1 VFEEFVGSRGYLDL
15 PARTL
20 EEVSHPL
27 LLQAYTYLGVG
38 IANVRSR
45 VHDRFVEVIRSES
58 GATAAEYALL
68 VSLIAIAIILG
79 ATHLGNSINTRLDD
93 TATTVG
99 S

>member
-15 PARTL
+15 PARTQ

-93 TATTVG
+93 TATQIG
-99 S
+99 P

>member
-1 VFEEFVGSRGYLDL
+1 M
-15 PARTL
+15 
-20 EEVSHPL
+20 
-27 LLQAYTYLGVG
+27 LLQAYTHVKVGLGH
-38 IANVRSR
+38 ARSR
-45 VHDRFVEVIRSES
+45 IHDRFVEVLHSET

>member
-1 VFEEFVGSRGYLDL
+1 VSEEFVGFAGKLNP

-38 IANVRSR
+38 LANVRSR
-45 VHDRFVEVIRSES
+45 VHGRFVEIIRSES

-93 TATTVG
+93 TATQIG
-99 S
+99 P

>member
-1 VFEEFVGSRGYLDL
+1 MFEEFVGSRGHLNL
-15 PARTL
+15 PARTQ

-93 TATTVG
+93 TATQIG
-99 S
+99 P